1 MSRMAVGAAALAA
14 TATVAVAHGSGG
26 PARPTT
32 YSLAG
37 RQAQEVAVTIRLI
50 NAFNAH
56 NLRQALATFAVN
68 ASGSDCEYRHV
79 QVVSFGGK
87 REIAAWLRRR
97 FADDD
102 HLGIGRV
109 FNENPEQAVGGLGID
124 WSSRRS
130 KALRQLGFRRGIVP
144 RVSAK
149 LVFTTGSPPRIAR
162 FANGPVGGD
171 PNACRAK

>member
-1 MSRMAVGAAALAA
+1 MKRAPIVVAAVALAL
-14 TATVAVAHGSGG
+14 VAVAHGSSG
-26 PARPTT
+26 PGRSTT
-32 YSLAG
+32 YSLVG
-37 RQAQEVAVTIRLI
+37 RQAQEVAVTIRLV

-56 NLRQALATFAVN
+56 DLRRALDTFAVN
-68 ASGSDCEYRHV
+68 ASGSDCDYRRV
-79 QVVSFGGK
+79 RVVSFGGK

-97 FADDD
+97 SADDD
-102 HLGIGRV
+102 HLGISRV
-109 FNENPEQAVGGLGID
+109 FNENPQQAVGGLGIE
-124 WSSRRS
+124 WKIRTS

-144 RVSAK
+144 QVSAK